1 MHIFWNIWLAFA
13 LIFNFFLSLG
23 PIVFPR
29 TQDCW
34 WHYLREFT
42 NETDETLHLNQ
53 FSNEAMRFDAK
64 DYITHTHYKFRKTLK
79 NNNLIACYYHVM
91 YAFQSEFTI
100 YYCLNAKEFLARNKR
115 DIWSLSGSNGIRTHN
130 HLVRKW
136 TLNHLAKLAIG
147 YDYWLNGWV
156 FI

>member
-13 LIFNFFLSLG
+13 LIFNFYLSLG

-42 NETDETLHLNQ
+42 NEADETLHLNR
-53 FSNEAMRFDAK
+53 FSNDAMRFDAI
-64 DYITHTHYKFRKTLK
+64 DYITHTHYKFQKTLK

-100 YYCLNAKEFLARNKR
+100 YQLSECEGTRCSKQTWYLKFKWQQR
-115 DIWSLSGSNGIRTHN
+115 DSNPQSLSS
-130 HLVRKW
+130 
-136 TLNHLAKLAIG
+136 
-147 YDYWLNGWV
+147 
-156 FI
+156 

>member
-34 WHYLREFT
+34 WHYLREFI

-53 FSNEAMRFDAK
+53 FSNEAMRFDAI
-64 DYITHTHYKFRKTLK
+64 DYITHTHYKFQKTLK

-100 YYCLNAKEFLARNKR
+100 YQLSECEGTPCSKQTWYLKFKWQQR
-115 DIWSLSGSNGIRTHN
+115 DSNPQSLSS
-130 HLVRKW
+130 
-136 TLNHLAKLAIG
+136 
-147 YDYWLNGWV
+147 
-156 FI
+156 